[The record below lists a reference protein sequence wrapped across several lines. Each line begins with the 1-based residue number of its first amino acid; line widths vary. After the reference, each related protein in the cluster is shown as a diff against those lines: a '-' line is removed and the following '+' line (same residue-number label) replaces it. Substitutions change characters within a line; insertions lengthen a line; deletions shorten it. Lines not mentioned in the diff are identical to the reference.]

1 MKAAVRVTIALV
13 LALTYGAPA
22 SAQVVV
28 SEIYTHFLSVV
39 HERAYVELLNAGSAP
54 VDLTGWGLRYWG
66 EYDAGTVVPLS
77 GTMPAGG
84 RYLVA
89 FGAPRSPSM
98 HPMPAPDASSSL
110 EIRQASSFAVLDQT
124 GAVRDVVGVGWSPM
138 VERRAAYPY
147 SQYFVARRL
156 NGCYDSNDNFL
167 DFNGPLYGSPE
178 NSASPAVA
186 CAPPPPCT
194 YTLQP
199 SSVTLRGENP
209 QGGFHVIAAEHC
221 PWTVQGPSW
230 LRFDWTEGI
239 GEWNIGFIAD
249 VIPIGEPSRTGT
261 VTIGTAS
268 ATVTQP
274 AKPPCTY
281 TASSPSYA
289 FDSSGGD
296 GVLIFST
303 FFDCRIVPVASDPWI
318 TITGAPNYDGP
329 AGVSFHVPPLAI
341 GGRIGT
347 ITVGNAVVSI
357 LQGTS
362 DTDADGLADAWE
374 RRFGLDPAD
383 AAGPNGPAGDPDGD
397 GVTNLAEQA
406 AGTHP
411 RGTFTRFFAEG
422 VTNAFFDTSF
432 ALFTPEGPARVVVNF
447 LRDDGQAAHYEFEM
461 PAHARRTVE
470 PIAVPGVPGHSYAT
484 TIESDGLVVADRML
498 RWAQGDGAH
507 AETSLAAPAVRWHLA
522 EGSTSGDFSLFY
534 LLQNPS
540 PQSVTAT
547 IRYLRPGAQPP
558 IVKTYALM
566 PLSRRTIPVD
576 DEHPALASTDLSAV
590 IEATAPI
597 VVERAMYL
605 SHPERPFIAGHESA
619 GVTEPSTTWFLAEGA
634 TGAFFDT
641 FILIANPGSEAAS
654 LTVDYLL
661 SDGRTLQKTYTAGAE
676 SRLTIWVDDEE
687 LPMGSGL
694 TPLAAVNFSTRI
706 VASRPVIVERTMW
719 WPGPSLTSNFWYET
733 HNAAGATRTALRWA
747 LADGAAG
754 LGVDWDTYVLIA
766 NTSAASAS
774 VRVTVFTEHGTTAER
789 VYQVAPNSRFTVPMA
804 STFGLSNVR
813 FATTVE
819 SIGANPAPIVVERAM
834 YSTANG
840 ALWSAGTDALGT
852 PLP

>member
-1 MKAAVRVTIALV
+1 M
-13 LALTYGAPA
+13 
-22 SAQVVV
+22 
-28 SEIYTHFLSVV
+28 
-39 HERAYVELLNAGSAP
+39 
-54 VDLTGWGLRYWG
+54 
-66 EYDAGTVVPLS
+66 
-77 GTMPAGG
+77 
-84 RYLVA
+84 
-89 FGAPRSPSM
+89 
-98 HPMPAPDASSSL
+98 
-110 EIRQASSFAVLDQT
+110 
-124 GAVRDVVGVGWSPM
+124 
-138 VERRAAYPY
+138 
-147 SQYFVARRL
+147 
-156 NGCYDSNDNFL
+156 
-167 DFNGPLYGSPE
+167 
-178 NSASPAVA
+178 
-186 CAPPPPCT
+186 
-194 YTLQP
+194 
-199 SSVTLRGENP
+199 
-209 QGGFHVIAAEHC
+209 
-221 PWTVQGPSW
+221 
-230 LRFDWTEGI
+230 
-239 GEWNIGFIAD
+239 
-249 VIPIGEPSRTGT
+249 
-261 VTIGTAS
+261 TIGTAS

-296 GVLIFST
+296 GALIFST

-318 TITGAPNYDGP
+318 TITAAPNYDGP

-357 LQGTS
+357 VQGTS

-540 PQSVTAT
+540 PQSVAA

-566 PLSRRTIPVD
+566 PLSRRTSR
-576 DEHPALASTDLSAV
+576 STTRIRRWRTPICRRSSRRPRRLWSSARC
-590 IEATAPI
+590 T
-597 VVERAMYL
+597 L

-634 TGAFFDT
+634 TGAFFDP

-687 LPMGSGL
+687 LPLGSGL
-694 TPLAAVNFSTRI
+694 TPLAAVNLST
-706 VASRPVIVERTMW
+706 
-719 WPGPSLTSNFWYET
+719 
-733 HNAAGATRTALRWA
+733 
-747 LADGAAG
+747 G
-754 LGVDWDTYVLIA
+754 LWRR
-766 NTSAASAS
+766 
-774 VRVTVFTEHGTTAER
+774 VR
-789 VYQVAPNSRFTVPMA
+789 
-804 STFGLSNVR
+804 
-813 FATTVE
+813 
-819 SIGANPAPIVVERAM
+819 
-834 YSTANG
+834 
-840 ALWSAGTDALGT
+840 
-852 PLP
+852 